1 MPSWTQLQEYT
12 RKKYTL
18 EDDQPSMMSMVWV
31 YGDGRKQK
39 IVIRRF
45 EAFGKDMIEF
55 KSPFARKDDIDSESL
70 LRKNSELPLATVAL
84 SGDVYLAV
92 YNMLLEHLHL
102 DDFDLVVSRVAAVA
116 DTLEEQ
122 YVRRD
127 DF

>member
-18 EDDQPSMMSMVWV
+18 EHDQPSMMSMVWV
-31 YGDGRKQK
+31 YKDGRKQK

-45 EAFGKDMIEF
+45 KAFDRDMVEF
-55 KSPFARKDDIDSESL
+55 KSPFARKDDVDPGTL
-70 LRKNSELPLATVAL
+70 LAKNSELPLATIAL

-116 DTLEEQ
+116 DSLEEQ
-122 YVRRD
+122 YVKRD

>member
-1 MPSWTQLQEYT
+1 MPCPWIKVDDFATAE
-12 RKKYTL
+12 TL
-18 EDDQPSMMSMVWV
+18 L
-31 YGDGRKQK
+31 K
-39 IVIRRF
+39 
-45 EAFGKDMIEF
+45 
-55 KSPFARKDDIDSESL
+55 
-70 LRKNSELPLATVAL
+70 KNSELPLATVAL

>member
-18 EDDQPSMMSMVWV
+18 EDDKSSMMSMVWV
-31 YGDGRKQK
+31 YEDGRKQK
-39 IVIRRF
+39 IVIRKY
-45 EAFGKDMIEF
+45 EAFGRDMVEF
-55 KSPFARKDDIDSESL
+55 KSPFARADQVEAEAMV
-70 LRKNSELPLATVAL
+70 RKNSELPLATIAL

-116 DTLEEQ
+116 DTLEET
-122 YVRRD
+122 YVKRD